1 MEHEHPNALD
11 MTYAQLMFRAE
22 IARERAELDLENQA
36 FAVRVAGADEKGW
49 RKWLKS
55 LRG

>member
-1 MEHEHPNALD
+1 
-11 MTYAQLMFRAE
+11 MTYAQLVFRAE
-22 IARERAELDLENQA
+22 IKLERELAELENQA